1 MVSATARKPLERLK
15 TNITTACL
23 WPYILALMKDEPV
36 YAYEIQDKVKER
48 FGFEV
53 GQVTAYMVLY
63 KLETDGLVRTEW
75 RNVENRQRKY
85 YRITD
90 TGRAALDESVRCLA
104 EAAEKLKK

>member
-1 MVSATARKPLERLK
+1 MTLERPIQRLV
-15 TNITTACL
+15 TNTTTNCL
-23 WPYILALMKDEPV
+23 WPYILALMRNEPV
-36 YAYEIQDKVKER
+36 YAYELQDRVKER

-63 KLETDGLVRTEW
+63 KLESEGLVHTEW

-90 TGRAALDESVRCLA
+90 KGKACLEDSVKYLQETAKRLA
-104 EAAEKLKK
+104 R